1 VRLTLAFALAM
12 TVLLGLAGVFLY
24 VQLGRALDDST
35 EAETLESL
43 LAGLLAL
50 GPVVVALSS
59 LAAYRLA
66 ARALAPVEAMRREAE
81 AVSALEPGRRLA
93 VPETRDEVARLAAT
107 LNEMLERLDA
117 ALERERRIVAD
128 AGHELRLPLSALR
141 AELELALAGERSR
154 EELVAA
160 VGSALDETE
169 RLSRLADDLLVLAR
183 AEDGALPMHLETI
196 GVESLLARVSDRHR
210 LRAESL
216 HRLLAVDAA
225 DGLVVQ
231 ADRLRL
237 EQALGNLVDNALLHG
252 AGDVVLRARAT
263 NGRVELHVLDGG
275 GAGIDPTL
283 VEPFARGDPRRP
295 GAGLGLAIVQLIA
308 RSHGGALHLG
318 DVEGRTDVWLD
329 VASEERPSAVR
340 ADAGR

>member
-1 VRLTLAFALAM
+1 MSRLRRLPVRMRLTLAFALAM
-12 TVLLGLAGVFLY
+12 TVLLALAGVFLY
-24 VQLGRALDDST
+24 LRLGRSLDDST

-43 LAGLLAL
+43 LAGLLTL

-128 AGHELRLPLSALR
+128 AGHELRHPLSALR
-141 AELELALAGERSR
+141 AELELALTGERSHG
-154 EELVAA
+154 ELVAA
-160 VGSALDETE
+160 LASALDETE

-183 AEDGALPMHLETI
+183 AEDGAVPVHLERI
-196 GVESLLARVSDRHR
+196 GVAALLARVCERHR
-210 LRAESL
+210 SRAESD
-216 HRLLAVDAA
+216 HRSLGVDGG

-237 EQALGNLVDNALLHG
+237 EQALQNLVDNALVHG
-252 AGDVVLRARAT
+252 AGDIVLRARVA
-263 NGRVELHVLDGG
+263 NERVELHVLDGG
-275 GAGIDPTL
+275 SARLDPAL
-283 VEPFARGDPRRP
+283 VQPFARGDARRP
-295 GAGLGLAIVQLIA
+295 GAGLGLAIVELIA
-308 RSHGGALHLG
+308 RSHGGSLHLG
-318 DVEGRTDVWLD
+318 ASDGRTDVWLD
-329 VASEERPSAVR
+329 VASA
-340 ADAGR
+340 